1 MNLRIPRHPGR
12 DARGQVLV
20 IVALGMVAFI
30 AMVGLVI
37 DGGNAWGQQRE
48 TQNGADAAAKAG
60 TAVIQ
65 QMLTGATVSGNDVA
79 CATEASATANGKVL
93 EAAEYTTFDGTP
105 LGVPLGACGSG
116 GPIPTGAQGVLATT
130 TQDFDTFLMQ
140 IIGIGDLKARA
151 DATAVVGVIE
161 GVCPAEE
168 GCGVLPVTFPRTLD
182 TCDGT
187 SRRVVGEDEWELLNV
202 ENGDVPDASNL
213 AIMPLC
219 KKAPGAVGWLDFG
232 CGNLENHITNPC
244 NDFIPIPA
252 WLQTNPGNPN
262 NVEDELE
269 AFTGVTA
276 GVAEPEDLI
285 VRIPIHDNTCGTDVD
300 GPDNDPDLYDPACPD
315 GDWSGNGNNIWYD
328 IPYWVGFKLDGAFVG
343 GSDAECNQLP
353 GAPFAGGNGGT
364 GCLKGWFVA
373 IYEAPGP
380 IVIGPIPPGTH
391 EPTGI
396 VLVN

>member
-1 MNLRIPRHPGR
+1 MDLRLRRSDSHE
-12 DARGQVLV
+12 RGQVLV
-20 IVALGMVAFI
+20 IVGMGMVAFM

-65 QMLTGATVSGNDVA
+65 QMLTGGAVDGDDVA
-79 CATEASATANGKVL
+79 CATEASATANGVVL
-93 EAAEYTTFDGTP
+93 EAAEYTTYDGTP
-105 LGVPLGACGSG
+105 LGVELGDCGSG
-116 GPIPTGAQGVLATT
+116 GPIPSDAQGVLATAA
-130 TQDFDTFLMQ
+130 QDFDTYLMQ
-140 IIGIGDLKARA
+140 IIGFGELTARA
-151 DATAVVGVIE
+151 DATAVVGIIE
-161 GVCPAEE
+161 GVCPADE

-187 SRRVVGEDEWELLNV
+187 SRRVVGEDEWVLLNE

-262 NVEDELE
+262 NVEDELN
-269 AFTGVTA
+269 AFTGPTA

-285 VRIPIHDNTCGTDVD
+285 VRIPIHQNTCGTDVD
-300 GPDNDPDLYDPACPD
+300 GPDNDPASYSTVCPD
-315 GDWSGNGNNIWYD
+315 GDWSGNGNNVWYD

-343 GSDAECNQLP
+343 GSDPECNLAP

-380 IVIGPIPPGTH
+380 IVIGPIAPGTH